1 MPSEELIAGIDLGGT
16 KIQAALVDADGKIH
30 ASDRCKTLA
39 EEGEDAVI
47 GRIIELT
54 DGLCRELGVSPKA
67 LRAIAVGVPGGVD
80 DQAGIVDKAPNL
92 GWTKVPLARRLS
104 EALGTPR
111 VVLDND
117 VRVAV
122 LGEWAYGVGRG
133 SRTMI
138 GIFIGTGV
146 GGGLVIDG
154 KLHTGARGVAGELG
168 HMVLEPGGPRCS
180 CGRRG
185 CVEALTSRTAIER
198 ELRARSKQGDKSRA
212 LRIMKKED
220 RPRLTSSVV
229 ERALQE
235 GDELLEEVLADVQ
248 SHLGQAIGN
257 LINLIDPE
265 VVVIGGGIA
274 ERLGDR
280 FVAPI
285 REAAWKQA
293 LVQRGREAI
302 RIEAT
307 QLRETAA
314 PLGAAYL
321 ARQRFAGP
329 HI

>member
-1 MPSEELIAGIDLGGT
+1 MTRDLIAGIDLGGT
-16 KIQAALVDADGKIH
+16 KIQAAIVDGQGQIL

-39 EEGEDAVI
+39 DEGADAVI
-47 GRIIELT
+47 GRLVELT
-54 DGLCRELGVSPKA
+54 DGLCRELGVRSQELA
-67 LRAIAVGVPGGVD
+67 GIAIGVPGAVD
-80 DQAGIVDKAPNL
+80 DQAGVVDKAPNL
-92 GWTKVPLARRLS
+92 RWSKVPLARQLQAS
-104 EALGTPR
+104 LGVPR

-138 GIFIGTGV
+138 GIFVGTGV

-154 KLHTGARGVAGELG
+154 RLHGGARGVAGELG

-185 CVEALTSRTAIER
+185 CLEALTSRSSIER
-198 ELRARSKQGDKSRA
+198 ELRDRAKHGDKSRA

-229 ERALQE
+229 ARALE
-235 GDELLEEVLADVQ
+235 DGDELLEEVLADAQ
-248 SHLGQAIGN
+248 RYLGQAVGN
-257 LINLIDPE
+257 LINLLDPE

-274 ERLGDR
+274 ERLGER
-280 FVAPI
+280 MVAPI

-293 LVQRGREAI
+293 LVSRGRENV

-307 QLRETAA
+307 ELKETAA

-321 ARQRFAGP
+321 ARARLAQA
-329 HI
+329 

>member
-1 MPSEELIAGIDLGGT
+1 MGSDDLICGIDLGGT
-16 KIQAALVDADGKIH
+16 KIQAAIVDAEGKIR

-39 EEGEDAVI
+39 DEGPDAVI
-47 GRIIELT
+47 GRIIELGE
-54 DGLCRELGVSPKA
+54 GLCREVGIKA
-67 LRAIAVGVPGGVD
+67 ASLRAVSVGVPGGVD
-80 DQAGIVDKAPNL
+80 DAAGVVDKAPNL
-92 GWTKVPLARRLS
+92 GWTKVPLARRLV
-104 EALGTPR
+104 EALGVKR

-133 SRTMI
+133 TKTMI
-138 GIFIGTGV
+138 GIFVGTGI

-154 KLHTGARGVAGELG
+154 KLHAGARGVAGELG

-185 CVEALTSRTAIER
+185 CLEALASRSAIER
-198 ELRARSKQGDKSRA
+198 ELRERSKHGDKSKA

-220 RPRLTSSVV
+220 RERLTSSVV
-229 ERALQE
+229 ERALE
-235 GDELLEEVLADVQ
+235 DGDEVLEEVIADAQ
-248 SHLGQAIGN
+248 RYLGQAVGN

-280 FVAPI
+280 LVGPI
-285 REAAWKQA
+285 RDTAWKQA
-293 LVQRGREAI
+293 LVTRGKESI

-307 QLRETAA
+307 TLKETAA

-321 ARQRFAGP
+321 ARLKIAS
-329 HI
+329 

>member
-1 MPSEELIAGIDLGGT
+1 MASDDLICGIDLGGT
-16 KIQAALVDADGKIH
+16 KIQAALVDAEGKIR

-39 EEGEDAVI
+39 EEGVDAVI

-54 DGLCRELGVSPKA
+54 DGLCREVGVAPKS
-67 LRAIAVGVPGGVD
+67 LRAVSIGVPGGVD
-80 DQAGIVDKAPNL
+80 DANGIVDKAPNL
-92 GWTKVPLARRLS
+92 GWIKVPLGRRVS
-104 EALGTPR
+104 EALGVAR

-138 GIFIGTGV
+138 GIFVGTGI

-168 HMVLEPGGPRCS
+168 HMVLEPGGPRCA

-185 CVEALTSRTAIER
+185 CVEALASRSAIER
-198 ELRARSKQGDKSRA
+198 ELRARSKHGDKSKA
-212 LRIMKKED
+212 LRIMKKEE
-220 RPRLTSSVV
+220 RERLTSSVV
-229 ERALQE
+229 ARALE
-235 GDELLEEVLADVQ
+235 DGDELLGEVLADAQ
-248 SHLGQAIGN
+248 RYLGQAVGN

-265 VVVIGGGIA
+265 VIVIGGGIA
-274 ERLGDR
+274 ERLGER
-280 FVAPI
+280 MVAPI

-293 LVQRGREAI
+293 LVTRGKESI

-307 QLRETAA
+307 VLKETAA

-321 ARQRFAGP
+321 ARLRVAS
-329 HI
+329 

>member
-1 MPSEELIAGIDLGGT
+1 MARDIIAGIDLGGT
-16 KIQAALVDADGKIH
+16 KIQAAIVDGQGQIL

-39 EEGEDAVI
+39 DEGSDAVI
-47 GRIIELT
+47 GRLVELT
-54 DGLCRELGVSPKA
+54 DGLCREVGVRSDELSA
-67 LRAIAVGVPGGVD
+67 LAIGVPGAVD
-80 DQAGIVDKAPNL
+80 DQAGVVDKAPNL
-92 GWTKVPLARRLS
+92 KWSKVPLARQLQAS
-104 EALGTPR
+104 LGVQR

-133 SRTMI
+133 SRTMV
-138 GIFIGTGV
+138 GIFVGTGV

-154 KLHTGARGVAGELG
+154 RLHGGARGVAGELG

-185 CVEALTSRTAIER
+185 CLEALTSRSSIER
-198 ELRARSKQGDKSRA
+198 ELRDRAKHGDKSRA

-229 ERALQE
+229 ARALE
-235 GDELLEEVLADVQ
+235 DGDELLEEVLADAQ
-248 SHLGQAIGN
+248 RYLGQAVGN
-257 LINLIDPE
+257 LINLLDPE

-274 ERLGDR
+274 ERLGER
-280 FVAPI
+280 MVAPI
-285 REAAWKQA
+285 RDAAWKQA
-293 LVQRGREAI
+293 LVSRGRESV

-307 QLRETAA
+307 QLKETAA

-321 ARQRFAGP
+321 ARARLAQQ
-329 HI
+329 